1 MEPRTIVEP
10 LVEPIPLDQAKTQLR
25 VDHDEEDAEIG
36 RKITAAREELEKLHG
51 RAYITR
57 TLEIRLDEFPSAKS
71 GLVLLPRPPTSEIV
85 SIIYL
90 DVDENEQ
97 TLDAADYEFDSFS
110 EPARLRPSASAGSW
124 PATAPLFSAVR
135 IQWKAGF
142 GMSPSD
148 VPAAFRE
155 AIKLALGDFYEQRET
170 IVLGL
175 NVNTTNAIGQ
185 LLGSDRIY
193 EGNLI
198 P

>member
-10 LVEPIPLDQAKTQLR
+10 LVEPIPLDQAKIQLR
-25 VDHDEEDAEIG
+25 VDHDDEDAEIG

-57 TLEIRLDEFPSAKS
+57 TLEIRLDEFPSVKS
-71 GLVLLPRPPTSEIV
+71 GLVLLPRPPASEIV
-85 SIIYL
+85 SIKYL
-90 DVDENEQ
+90 DADEIEQ

-124 PATAPLFSAVR
+124 PATALLFSAVR

-142 GMSPSD
+142 GTSPSD

-185 LLGSDRIY
+185 LLASDRIY